1 MSLASELKIFTYL
14 IKKTLKSKTFYQSSA
29 DNTQNGVSVIYRL
42 NPKFFHDSLIGNP
55 PSESLADKEKNNA
68 NTGVEFFVNT
78 HFNAIRN
85 KNTNEEKVKGLIDLL
100 GTFQN
105 SVDQQKPNPPVQ
117 TKDFPQKD
125 VDKESHYGQGFPYH
139 PNSIDGSSNLV
150 SSPHQN
156 LPVSDPKGL
165 IEMLFIQ
172 RSVNAN
178 DLHSGQIA
186 FPGGRC
192 DNDENDKIAS
202 QREAHEEVGLDL
214 HDNTKFLYLGKLD
227 KNFFIYRR
235 KNKNCWIGV
244 NLFFCLSV
252 DDIEVRESMAEV
264 RTHFW
269 VPLNW
274 FYHST
279 SSKLVDLTTKR
290 DPMMFPGGA
299 GALKSMYHCIENVE
313 SKKWIDDHK
322 DSLVLYDYWT
332 CGYKMPNGMTL
343 WGLTLYMVT
352 SLVEVT

>member
-14 IKKTLKSKTFYQSSA
+14 IKKTLKSKTYYQSSA
-29 DNTQNGVSVIYRL
+29 ENTQNGVSVIYRF
-42 NPKFFHDSLIGNP
+42 NPKFFYDSGIGSP
-55 PSESLADKEKNNA
+55 PSESQADKEKNNS
-68 NTGVEFFVNT
+68 NPGVEFFLNT

-85 KNTNEEKVKGLIDLL
+85 KNTNEEKVNGLIDFLS
-100 GTFQN
+100 TFQN
-105 SVDQQKPNPPVQ
+105 SIGQLNPNSPVQ
-117 TKDFPQKD
+117 SKDFQAKD
-125 VDKESHYGQGFPYH
+125 DDKESHYGQGFPYH
-139 PNSIDGSSNLV
+139 PNSADGSSNLG
-150 SSPHQN
+150 SLHQQN
-156 LPVSDPKGL
+156 FTAKGGQDMPVSDPKGL

-192 DNDENDKIAS
+192 DNDENDKFAS

-214 HDNTKFLYLGKLD
+214 HDNNKFLYLGKLD

-252 DDIEVRESMAEV
+252 DDIEVKESRAEV

-279 SSKLVDLTTKR
+279 SSKLVDLTMKR
-290 DPMMFPGGA
+290 DPMMFPGRVPPM
-299 GALKSMYHCIENVE
+299 KSMYNCIENVE
-313 SKKWIDDHK
+313 SKKWMDDHK
-322 DSLVLYDYWT
+322 HSLVLYDYWA
-332 CGYKMPNGMTL
+332 CG
-343 WGLTLYMVT
+343 
-352 SLVEVT
+352 

>member
-1 MSLASELKIFTYL
+1 
-14 IKKTLKSKTFYQSSA
+14 
-29 DNTQNGVSVIYRL
+29 
-42 NPKFFHDSLIGNP
+42 
-55 PSESLADKEKNNA
+55 
-68 NTGVEFFVNT
+68 
-78 HFNAIRN
+78 
-85 KNTNEEKVKGLIDLL
+85 LL
-100 GTFQN
+100 STFQYSFDQHNPN
-105 SVDQQKPNPPVQ
+105 SPVQ
-117 TKDFPQKD
+117 SKDFPAKD
-125 VDKESHYGQGFPYH
+125 VDKELLYGQGFPFH
-139 PNSIDGSSNLV
+139 PNSADGSSNLG
-150 SSPHQN
+150 SSTQQNFTAKDCQN
-156 LPVSDPKGL
+156 LPVSDPEGL

-192 DNDENDKIAS
+192 DNDENDKFAS

-252 DDIEVRESMAEV
+252 DDIEVKVNMAEV

-279 SSKLVDLTTKR
+279 SSKLVDLTMKR
-290 DPMMFPGGA
+290 DPMMFPGEVPP
-299 GALKSMYHCIENVE
+299 LKSMYNCIENVE
-313 SKKWIDDHK
+313 SKKWINDHK
-322 DSLVLYDYWT
+322 DSLVLYDYWA
-332 CGYKMPNGMTL
+332 CG
-343 WGLTLYMVT
+343 
-352 SLVEVT
+352 